1 MSMIADVR
9 LLWLAK
15 RERPNVK
22 AQAGRDTWNSLQTS
36 KCSTKY
42 DRLLLLGKSLAQ
54 VTYGRVIPRIRVPYA
69 QAAKHFI
76 SQEFRSRTI

>member
-22 AQAGRDTWNSLQTS
+22 VQAGKDTWDSLQTS

-42 DRLLLLGKSLAQ
+42 DGLLLLGKSQ